1 MLYLIWLN
9 GPFHSNAMHT
19 SLLPCNT
26 SALTYIEY
34 AYSNIGAQSCSIVS
48 CWPSVHSSLCSP
60 LQFSFATC
68 FDWFLMIVGF
78 VAAALHGFVLPA
90 SMLILGELVN
100 VFAFRNIT
108 GDVAASLVNSS
119 VRNVVPDSELNCTV
133 ITALITGSSSSV
145 STIINFQCLSDADFT
160 SMVDILVIGFVGLG
174 VAGFILGFIQVSTFS
189 LAATRQTH
197 RIRKRFY
204 RSILRQNVAWFDENK
219 AGELNSRLVE

>member
-1 MLYLIWLN
+1 MMKHGL
-9 GPFHSNAMHT
+9 T
-19 SLLPCNT
+19 NT
-26 SALTYIEY
+26 CCAL
-34 AYSNIGAQSCSIVS
+34 ASCSIHMLVS
-48 CWPSVHSSLCSP
+48 VLP

-68 FDWFLMIVGF
+68 FDWFLMIVGSI
-78 VAAALHGFVLPA
+78 AAVLHGFILPA
-90 SMLILGELVN
+90 SMLLLGELVN
-100 VFAFRNIT
+100 VFAYRNIT
-108 GDVAASLVNSS
+108 GDVAANLTNST
-119 VRNVVPDSELNCTV
+119 VRNAVPVSELNCTRILELV
-133 ITALITGSSSSV
+133 SNDSTSDV
-145 STIINFQCLSDADFT
+145 STILDFQCLTDAAFT